1 MKLPM
6 YESIEEEGADDDG
19 GGGENDD
26 GKSLVDSLD
35 IIERKS
41 RSNKLD
47 FGRES

>member
-41 RSNKLD
+41 RSNELD

>member
-1 MKLPM
+1 M

-35 IIERKS
+35 IIERES
-41 RSNKLD
+41 RSNELD